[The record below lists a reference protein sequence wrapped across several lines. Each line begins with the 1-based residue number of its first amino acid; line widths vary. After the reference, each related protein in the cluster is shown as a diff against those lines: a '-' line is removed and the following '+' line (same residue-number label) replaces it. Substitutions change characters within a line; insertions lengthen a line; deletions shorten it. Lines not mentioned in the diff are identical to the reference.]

1 MKLCHS
7 LDLDW
12 IGFDTFIV
20 LALQATELQQE
31 VYPVLDELTTKI
43 STLNL
48 EHVRRLKS
56 RLVAMTRRVQ
66 KVSLNFS
73 CTHLRCNVFCVCNLL
88 CARLLQKTSIQWVNN
103 IPREFES
110 KILCYRW
117 DAWILSALSDNPRE

>member
-1 MKLCHS
+1 MPQPG
-7 LDLDW
+7 LDW
-12 IGFDTFIV
+12 IGFDTFIA

-66 KVSLNFS
+66 KVSLNLS

-88 CARLLQKTSIQWVNN
+88 CARLLQKTSIQWANN
-103 IPREFES
+103 IPQES
-110 KILCYRW
+110 EYKILCYHW
-117 DAWILSALSDNPRE
+117 DAWILSALPDNPRE

>member
-1 MKLCHS
+1 MPQLGS
-7 LDLDW
+7 DW

-66 KVSLNFS
+66 KVRLNPS
-73 CTHLRCNVFCVCNLL
+73 CTHLRYNAFCDCNLL
-88 CARLLQKTSIQWVNN
+88 CAYLLKKTSI
-103 IPREFES
+103 
-110 KILCYRW
+110 
-117 DAWILSALSDNPRE
+117 

>member
-7 LDLDW
+7 LDWL
-12 IGFDTFIV
+12 GFDTFIV

-66 KVSLNFS
+66 KVSLNLS
-73 CTHLRCNVFCVCNLL
+73 CTSGVICFVFAPFL
-88 CARLLQKTSIQWVNN
+88 
-103 IPREFES
+103 
-110 KILCYRW
+110 
-117 DAWILSALSDNPRE
+117 